1 MFLDFLSF
9 IKLISWAHGYEVKSS
24 IETPYIALLLMSK
37 IMFFSDTE
45 MLYPFGNING
55 WRLSLST
62 KSYSFIWMTCLAKM
76 PPSSLDQSLHLYW
89 NEDSLF
95 LFHTEWIKI
104 SGTKDREPLL
114 KRFPNDLNAAIL
126 ALVLRL
132 KLESLFRAPYCPC
145 QSQSKKLIAWIPL
158 LMCLGIITAYPIS
171 SSQCVHVLAGSTNA
185 QTQYSLNSIF
195 NVVTRESLW
204 IICNM

>member
-1 MFLDFLSF
+1 MSF

-45 MLYPFGNING
+45 MLYSFGNING
-55 WRLSLST
+55 WGLSLST

-104 SGTKDREPLL
+104 SGTKDRKPLL

-132 KLESLFRAPYCPC
+132 TFRITLQSSILSMSITIQKADCLDPTPNVFRHHHCLPYFQFPMCSCFSWVHQCPN
-145 QSQSKKLIAWIPL
+145 S
-158 LMCLGIITAYPIS
+158 
-171 SSQCVHVLAGSTNA
+171 VLTE
-185 QTQYSLNSIF
+185 LHF
-195 NVVTRESLW
+195 
-204 IICNM
+204 